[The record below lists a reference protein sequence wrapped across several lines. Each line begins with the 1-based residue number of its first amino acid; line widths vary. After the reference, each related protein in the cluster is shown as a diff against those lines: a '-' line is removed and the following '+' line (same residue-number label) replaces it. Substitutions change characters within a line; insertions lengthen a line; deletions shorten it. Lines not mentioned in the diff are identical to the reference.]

1 MSSAHAVLPCHAGD
15 SEEGEHFNLHF
26 WIHEA
31 MDGAVT
37 ASTTTKYFIWSRAA
51 RQLSTICKT
60 VIKCK
65 TTIKCCQWRRFEE
78 GFSKIFLPL
87 RTGAAFCDNKM
98 ESQSVCLLLSAA
110 LAQLLTKTKLLEPH
124 YLVTRFPLL
133 VLVTREAANIV
144 WYRHSALRLAGG
156 GALRYLNPHMQVI
169 YIRPAL
175 CCAGI
180 RNIQHF
186 VFTHFYR

>member
-1 MSSAHAVLPCHAGD
+1 MWDLLHDYEPSDNLPMMSSAHAVLPCHAGD

-87 RTGAAFCDNKM
+87 RTGAAFCDNKITICVPPQLSSTNAAPVQDKAPGASLPCHQVSAPGPGHQGG
-98 ESQSVCLLLSAA
+98 SQ
-110 LAQLLTKTKLLEPH
+110 
-124 YLVTRFPLL
+124 YL
-133 VLVTREAANIV
+133 
-144 WYRHSALRLAGG
+144 
-156 GALRYLNPHMQVI
+156 
-169 YIRPAL
+169 
-175 CCAGI
+175 
-180 RNIQHF
+180 IQ
-186 VFTHFYR
+186 